1 MDCKTAMRA
10 LIGQE
15 LDPGNRDG
23 TRGEAASREL
33 FEQHAREC
41 MDCSRRLEDHQRIR
55 RALHGLPRQAAPV
68 ELSWKLRSM
77 AAREL
82 TVARRAANSG
92 PRWRNW
98 LSRQRLTFQ
107 NEMRP
112 LALPFA
118 GGVCSAVLLFSTV
131 LPTFTLARGTE
142 PDVPTNLSTPASV
155 RSMAPLGFGSGEAV
169 VDLTVDG
176 SGRIV
181 DYAIVSENGASKDAL
196 RRSIE
201 NTLLFTTFNPGTA
214 FGQPT
219 SGRIR
224 LTFRSSR
231 IEVRG

>member
-1 MDCKTAMRA
+1 MLDGA
-10 LIGQE
+10 LE
-15 LDPGNRDG
+15 PGG
-23 TRGEAASREL
+23 REPVRR
-33 FEQHAREC
+33 HAREC
-41 MDCSRRLEDHQRIR
+41 ARCARRLEEHELIR
-55 RALHGLPRQAAPV
+55 RAMQGLPKPQAPA
-68 ELSWKLRSM
+68 ELTWKLRSM
-77 AAREL
+77 AGREL
-82 TVARRAANSG
+82 ALARRAANAG
-92 PRWRNW
+92 GRWSDW
-98 LSRQRLTFQ
+98 LSRQGLAFR

-112 LALPFA
+112 LAVPFA
-118 GGVCSAVLLFSTV
+118 GGLCSAVLLFSML
-131 LPTFTLARGTE
+131 LPTFTLARATTA
-142 PDVPTNLSTPASV
+142 PDVPTGLSTQASV

-181 DYAIVSENGASKDAL
+181 DYTIVSEDGASKDAL

-224 LTFRSSR
+224 LTFRNSC